1 MPMPMPMPMP
11 VRADRRPARAR
22 RATLVV
28 AGLAGLAVVL
38 ATGFALSPSDL
49 GATMTLPK
57 AIVLGLVE
65 GLTEYL
71 PISSTGHLLVV
82 ERLMDIGTTQADKAA
97 ADTFTIAVQVGA
109 IVAVLGIYRHRV
121 VLMAEGMLGRSEAGR
136 NVLLAL
142 VIAFIPAGVTAILFG
157 DEIKDRLL
165 SPWPVVWSWAVGGV
179 LILVF
184 VKYQDRWT
192 TVRTTS
198 VGDITARQAL
208 IIGVAQVLA
217 MWPGTSRSLVTLLAG
232 LLLGLSLATAVEFA
246 FLLGFV
252 TLGIATGYEL
262 VTGGSELF
270 DTFGVVN
277 PLIGTIV
284 AGFAAFAS
292 VKWMI
297 GYLEHHRLSVFGW
310 YRLGIAAL
318 TAALLLGGVI

>member
-1 MPMPMPMPMP
+1 MSTP
-11 VRADRRPARAR
+11 VRATRLSSRPGRA
-22 RATLVV
+22 ALALV
-28 AGLAGLAVVL
+28 ALAGVAIVV
-38 ATGFALSPSDL
+38 ATGFAAAPGDV
-49 GATMTLPK
+49 ATTLTLPK
-57 AIVLGLVE
+57 AIVLGLGE

-71 PISSTGHLLVV
+71 PVSSTGHLLVV
-82 ERLMDIGTTQADKAA
+82 ERLMDIGTTEADKAA
-97 ADTFTIAVQVGA
+97 TDTFTIAVQIGA
-109 IVAVLGIYRHRV
+109 IIAVLGIYRHRF
-121 VLMAEGMLGRSEAGR
+121 VLMAEGVLGRSQDGR
-136 NVLLAL
+136 NALLAL
-142 VIAFIPAGVTAILFG
+142 VIAFVPAGVAATLFG
-157 DEIKDRLL
+157 DQIKERLL
-165 SPWPVVWSWAVGGV
+165 APWPVVASWAVGGV

-184 VKYQDRWT
+184 VRNQDRWT

-198 VGDITARQAL
+198 IGAVTAKQAL

-277 PLIGTIV
+277 PLVGTIV

-297 GYLEHHRLSVFGW
+297 SYLEHHPLSVFGW
-310 YRLGIAAL
+310 YRLGIAAV
-318 TAALLLGGVI
+318 TAGLLVGGVI